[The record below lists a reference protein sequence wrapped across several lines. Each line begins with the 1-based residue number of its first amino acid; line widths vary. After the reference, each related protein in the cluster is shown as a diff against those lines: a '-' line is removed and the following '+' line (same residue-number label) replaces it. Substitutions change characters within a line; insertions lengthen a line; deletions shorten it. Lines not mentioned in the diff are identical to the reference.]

1 MNSKKIYM
9 FISGNVLALLLINQ
23 INTNQI
29 INLLKMISIEK
40 IMQQLSQCK
49 DTTITLPPANNNA
62 EYVQNTA
69 IDIRKSELQMLNN
82 NFQELSNINYT
93 METELEKP
101 AITTITSNNS
111 AFVNTNTN
119 TNTNTNPNPRQ
130 NQEVIPNKS
139 LIVYMENETA
149 NLPEIILT
157 LFKNREAPEWYVYGV
172 KNPDSFYK
180 SFLLLNKIDFIVKN
194 RTETR
199 NEVATFKRE
208 MAMQF
213 ENFYRTLNYRK
224 LRINKNNMIH
234 NLTYVDNYAEWDL
247 FQYIAD
253 YNKVNFIVL
262 DIVNEKYLDIAY
274 NDNNI
279 VNKSVSDTVEKQYV
293 IIVKYAANTYLPL
306 MKSDGK
312 HTFDKSILEM
322 VGKYFERMVIKKF
335 SDPLDVDEEEAEAE
349 EEEQEPEKQEKQPV
363 FSIEDEIKNTNI
375 ENDNTNN
382 FIDLTTIGM
391 PIEDMIEI
399 NETID
404 ERIINISKPDE
415 PIINVEKLPIDDPIT
430 IFDKIPMKSQL
441 PEKKKKKGVE
451 KVDITPSK
459 TNTVVP
465 IEELLVHVATNTTE
479 NAPPAKKELKPIAK
493 YTVAELQT
501 LAKEMNI
508 EIQKEGTKGKM
519 VNKLKAELYEEIK
532 EKF

>member
-1 MNSKKIYM
+1 M
-9 FISGNVLALLLINQ
+9 FIFGNVLILLLIEQSN
-23 INTNQI
+23 NI
-29 INLLKMISIEK
+29 IKMISIEK

-62 EYVQNTA
+62 DYVQNTA
-69 IDIRKSELQMLNN
+69 IDIRKSELMMLNN

-101 AITTITSNNS
+101 AITTITPNTPTSNH
-111 AFVNTNTN
+111 F
-119 TNTNTNPNPRQ
+119 RQ

-149 NLPEIILT
+149 NLPEIILN
-157 LFKNREAPEWYVYGV
+157 LFGNSTESNYNLAMYGIYFSPAEWYIYGV

-180 SFLLLNKIDFIVKN
+180 SFLLLNKVDFIVKN

-213 ENFYRTLNYRK
+213 ENFYKTLNYRK

-262 DIVNEKYLDIAY
+262 DIVNDKYLDIVY

-279 VNKSVSDTVEKQYV
+279 VNKSVTDINEKKYV

-312 HTFDKSILEM
+312 HSFGKGIVEL

-335 SDPLDVDEEEAEAE
+335 TDPLDVDDEEEGQVELQ
-349 EEEQEPEKQEKQPV
+349 EQQPV
-363 FSIEDEIKNTNI
+363 FNIEDELV
-375 ENDNTNN
+375 NTNN
-382 FIDLTTIGM
+382 FIDLSNISM

-399 NETID
+399 DETVNE
-404 ERIINISKPDE
+404 RSVSISFSDE
-415 PIINVEKLPIDDPIT
+415 PIIKVEKLAEDAHT
-430 IFDKIPMKSQL
+430 IFDKIPMKMQL
-441 PEKKKKKGVE
+441 PEKKSVAKGKKKGVE
-451 KVDITPSK
+451 KVDITPDKTISK
-459 TNTVVP
+459 KEVVP
-465 IEELLVHVATNTTE
+465 IEELLEHVATNTTT
-479 NAPPAKKELKPIAK
+479 NDTATTTNTTAKELKPIAK

-508 EIQKEGTKGKM
+508 DIQKEGAKGKM

-532 EKF
+532 TLVCP